1 MTEESI
7 VLLEKLSNS
16 FGPPGFEREPIRLIR
31 DYIKPF
37 CDKVEVDKLGS
48 LLFQKQGTS
57 AKPRILLPGHMDEVG
72 FVVSGIND
80 KGFLTFNTIGGWFDQ
95 VLLGQ
100 RVVVRTNKGD
110 VEGIIAAKPPHL
122 LPSEERDKVVKKR
135 NMFID
140 LGCSNKREAEEM
152 GVRVGDPI
160 MPRSGFSV
168 TEKKVFE
175 KKGEKDVEKGTMK
188 LAIGKAFDDRIG
200 AFIATEVVRQLAS
213 ENIAHPNTVI
223 GAATTQEEVGSRG
236 ARTAAWLADP
246 DVCITLEVDIAG
258 DVPGIE
264 PAEAPAAMGKGPT
277 ILAYDAS
284 LIPNQGLKQFVI
296 DTAEKHKI
304 PYQLTAM
311 AGGGTDAG
319 VIHMIRAGC
328 PSLVLGIPTRHIH
341 SHVGILSLADV
352 ENCVRLVI
360 EVVKSLDND
369 AANSFIAV

>member
-1 MTEESI
+1 MTKQSLT
-7 VLLEKLSNS
+7 LLEKLSNS
-16 FGPPGFEREPIRLIR
+16 FGPPGFEREPIRIIR
-31 DYIKPF
+31 DYINMF

-48 LLFQKQGTS
+48 LLFEKRGSS
-57 AKPRILLPGHMDEVG
+57 AKPRILLPGHVDEVG
-72 FVVSGIND
+72 FVVSSIND
-80 KGFLTFNTIGGWFDQ
+80 KGFLTFNTVGGWFDQ

-100 RVVVRTNKGD
+100 RVVVRTHKGD

-122 LPSEERDKVVKKR
+122 LPQEERDKVVKKR

-160 MPRSGFSV
+160 MPLSLFSI

-175 KKGEKDVEKGTMK
+175 KKGEEDVEKGTMK

-200 AFIATEVVRQLAS
+200 AFIATEVVRQLS
-213 ENIAHPNTVI
+213 TKNIDHPNVVI
-223 GAATTQEEVGSRG
+223 GAATTQEEVGARG

-264 PAEAPAAMGKGPT
+264 TYEATAAIGKGPA

-296 DTAEKHKI
+296 DTAEKNKI

-319 VIHMIRAGC
+319 IIHMIRAGC

-341 SHVGILSLADV
+341 SHVGILSLEDV
-352 ENCVRLVI
+352 ENCVKLVI
-360 EVVKSLDND
+360 EAVKTLDEEK
-369 AANSFIAV
+369 AGSFTAV

>member
-1 MTEESI
+1 MTKESLN
-7 VLLEKLSNS
+7 LLENLSNS
-16 FGPPGFEREPIRLIR
+16 FGPPGFEREPIRIIR
-31 DYIKPF
+31 DYVAKF

-48 LLFQKQGTS
+48 LLFEKRGTL
-57 AKPRILLPGHMDEVG
+57 AKPRILLPGHVDEVG

-80 KGFLTFNTIGGWFDQ
+80 KGFVTFNTIGGWFDQ

-160 MPRSGFSV
+160 TPRSGFSV

-200 AFIATEVVRQLAS
+200 AFIATEVVRRLAS
-213 ENIAHPNTVI
+213 EGIAHPNTVI
-223 GAATTQEEVGSRG
+223 GAATTQEEVGARG

-264 PAEAPAAMGKGPT
+264 PAEAPAAMGKGLT

-296 DTAEKHKI
+296 DTAEKHDI

-319 VIHMIRAGC
+319 IIHMIRAGC

-360 EVVKSLDND
+360 EVIKTLDEE
-369 AANSFIAV
+369 AASGFTTL